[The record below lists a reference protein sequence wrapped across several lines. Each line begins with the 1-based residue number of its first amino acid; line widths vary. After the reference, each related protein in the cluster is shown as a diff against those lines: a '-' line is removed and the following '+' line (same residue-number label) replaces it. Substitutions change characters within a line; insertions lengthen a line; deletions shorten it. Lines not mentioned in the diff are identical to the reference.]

1 MPENHDPKKFI
12 IIKGARVHN
21 LKNIDVVIPRNK
33 LVVITGLSGSGKSS
47 LAFDTIYAEG
57 QRRYVESLSSYARQF
72 LGRINKPDVDYI
84 KGLSPSI
91 AIEQKVSTK
100 NSRSSVGSSTEIG
113 EYLRILFARIGKT
126 FSPESGKEVKKHNV
140 QDVVDLL
147 KKNLSQR
154 GLLLAPVCAG
164 DFSAEEFL
172 QNLIK
177 EGFERVK
184 IDGEILKTDAAL
196 IDKTLLKKVGTTP
209 IAVVIDRFSVSNED
223 DFLSQIEDSI
233 QTAFQVGNGY
243 CEIEIHSKDKVL
255 SETFSNVFEADGI
268 KFTEPNPHFF
278 NPNSPLGACPTCE
291 GFGQVLGIS
300 EDLVIPNPNLSVYE
314 DTVACWKGDK
324 MSEWKTKLINNA
336 EKADFPI
343 HRPYNELSEKEKSL
357 LWKGC
362 KHFKGIYGFFDYV
375 ESKLYKIQYR
385 VMLARYRGRTNCMD
399 CHGSKLRKEAS
410 WVKVDNKNILDLTTA
425 PIHELQTFF
434 AQIKLSKNDQ
444 IIAKRL
450 LEEINSRL
458 QYLMD
463 VGLGYLNLSRPSHTL
478 SGGESQRIHLATS
491 LGSSLVGSMYV
502 LDEPSIG
509 LHSRDTQRLLKV
521 LKSLRDLGNTV
532 IVVEHDPDIMK
543 EADYLIDIGPMAGT
557 HGGEIVFAGTHKE
570 LLSTK
575 KSLTT
580 QYLTGKLSIPT
591 PTERRKWKY
600 KVGVHD
606 ATMHNLQKVS
616 VDLPLEVLTVIT
628 GVSGSGKSTLI
639 QDIAYK
645 EILNQINKV
654 AGGKNGQI
662 SGDIHRLKAV
672 EFIDQNPIGKSSRS
686 NPVTFLKAYDDIRS
700 IFSELP
706 LCKARGYKP
715 SHFSFNVDGGRCEKC
730 EGEGSVTISM
740 QFMADVSLLC
750 DECNGKRFKEEILEV
765 KYHDKNVNDILNLT
779 VDEALEF
786 FKSTALKAGKS
797 NADQRIINKL
807 QPLQEIGLGYITL
820 GQSSSTLSGGEA
832 QRIKLASF
840 LAKGA
845 AASST
850 LFIFDEPTTGLHV
863 HDIRNLL
870 LAFEQLINNGNS
882 LWLIEHNMEVIKCAD
897 WIIDV
902 GPEGGEDGGQI
913 VFQGTPEEMVK
924 KGKTY
929 TSGFLKQSI

>member
-1 MPENHDPKKFI
+1 MSELDPKKNI

-91 AIEQKVSTK
+91 AIEQKVTTK
-100 NSRSSVGSSTEIG
+100 NSRSSVGSSTEIA
-113 EYLRILFARIGKT
+113 EYLRIFFARIGKT
-126 FSPESGKEVKKHNV
+126 YSPESGKEVKKHNV
-140 QDVVDLL
+140 QDVIAFI
-147 KKNLSQR
+147 KKHSGKR
-154 GLLLAPVCAG
+154 GLVLAPVSAG
-164 DFSAEEFL
+164 ESSVEEFL
-172 QNLIK
+172 KNLIK
-177 EGFERVK
+177 EGFERIK
-184 IDGEILKTDAAL
+184 INNEIAKTAEVL
-196 IDKTLLKKVGTTP
+196 VDKNGMKKAHD
-209 IAVVIDRFSVSNED
+209 IHVVIDRFSVSDDD

-243 CEIEIHSKDKVL
+243 CEIEIHGDKII
-255 SETFSNVFEADGI
+255 SEQFSNVFEADGI

-300 EDLVIPNPNLSVYE
+300 EQLVIPNPSLSVYE
-314 DTVACWKGDK
+314 DAVACWKGDK
-324 MSEWKTKLINNA
+324 MSEWKTDLINNA
-336 EKADFPI
+336 EKANFPI
-343 HRPYNELSEKEKSL
+343 HRPYNELNDKEKHL
-357 LWKGC
+357 LWNGC
-362 KHFKGIYGFFDYV
+362 KHFDGINQFFKYV

-385 VMLARYRGRTNCMD
+385 VMLARYRGRTTCMD
-399 CHGSKLRKEAS
+399 CKGSKLRKEAS
-410 WVKVDNKNILDLTTA
+410 WVKISDKNILQLMTA

-434 AQIKLSKNDQ
+434 ENISLSKSDLL
-444 IIAKRL
+444 IAKRL
-450 LEEINSRL
+450 LEEIQNRL
-458 QYLMD
+458 RYLMD
-463 VGLGYLNLSRPSHTL
+463 VGLSYLTLSRPSHTL

-509 LHSRDTQRLLKV
+509 LHSRDTQRLIKV

-557 HGGEIVFAGTHKE
+557 NGGEIVFSGTHKE
-570 LLSTK
+570 LLSAK

-580 QYLTGKLSIPT
+580 QYLTGKLSIQAPKQ
-591 PTERRKWKY
+591 RRKWKH
-600 KVGVHD
+600 KVVLEE
-606 ATMHNLQKVS
+606 ATMHNLNKIDI
-616 VDLPLEVLTVIT
+616 DLPLEVMTVIT

-639 QDIAYK
+639 QDIAYP
-645 EILNQINKV
+645 EILNNINKV
-654 AGGKNGQI
+654 PGGKNGKVK
-662 SGDIHRLKAV
+662 GDIHRLKAV

-686 NPVTFLKAYDDIRS
+686 NPVTFLKAYDDIRN
-700 IFSELP
+700 IFSDLP

-730 EGEGSVTISM
+730 QGEGTVTVSM
-740 QFMADVSLLC
+740 QFMADVNLVC
-750 DECNGKRFKEEILEV
+750 DECNGKRFKDEILEV
-765 KYHDKNVNDILNLT
+765 KYRDKNVNDILNLT
-779 VDEALEF
+779 VDEALIF
-786 FKSTALKAGKS
+786 FKT
-797 NADQRIINKL
+797 NAPKEGRATDEQKIVNKL
-807 QPLQEIGLGYITL
+807 LPLQETGLGYITL

-850 LFIFDEPTTGLHV
+850 LFIFDEPTTGLHI

-870 LAFEQLINNGNS
+870 LAFEQLIENGNS

-902 GPEGGEDGGQI
+902 GPEGGHAGGQI
-913 VFQGTPEEMVK
+913 VFQGTPEDMVK
-924 KGKTY
+924 KGKTH
-929 TSGFLKQSI
+929 TSGFLKQAL

>member
-1 MPENHDPKKFI
+1 MSENLDPKKFI

-91 AIEQKVSTK
+91 AIEQKVTTK
-100 NSRSSVGSSTEIG
+100 NSRSSVGSSTEIA

-126 FSPESGKEVKKHNV
+126 FSPESGTEVKKHNV
-140 QDVVDLL
+140 QDVILFI
-147 KKNLSQR
+147 KKHKGKR
-154 GLLLAPVCAG
+154 GLLLAPVSAG
-164 DFSAEEFL
+164 ETSVEDFL
-172 QNLIK
+172 KNLIK
-177 EGFERVK
+177 EGFERIKIKKEIVK
-184 IDGEILKTDAAL
+184 ASEVLTNKE
-196 IDKTLLKKVGTTP
+196 LLKQAND
-209 IAVVIDRFSVSNED
+209 ILVVIDRFSASDDD

-233 QTAFQVGNGY
+233 QTAFQIGNGY
-243 CEIEIHSKDKVL
+243 CEIEIHDDKII
-255 SETFSNVFEADGI
+255 SEKFSNVFEADGI

-278 NPNSPLGACPTCE
+278 NPNSPLGACPKCE

-300 EDLVIPNPNLSVYE
+300 EQLVIPNPNLSVYE
-314 DTVACWKGDK
+314 DAVACWKGDK
-324 MSEWKTKLINNA
+324 MSEWKIKLINSA

-343 HRPYNELSEKEKSL
+343 HRPYNELNEKEKNL
-357 LWKGC
+357 LWNGC
-362 KHFKGIYGFFDYV
+362 KHFKGIHQFFQYV

-385 VMLARYRGRTNCMD
+385 VMLARYRGRTACMD
-399 CHGSKLRKEAS
+399 CKGSKLRKEAS
-410 WVKVDNKNILDLTTA
+410 WVKVNDKNILELMSA
-425 PIHELQTFF
+425 PIHELQSFF
-434 AQIKLSKNDQ
+434 DNIKLHKNDA

-450 LEEINSRL
+450 LEEIKNRL
-458 QYLMD
+458 HYLMD
-463 VGLGYLNLSRPSHTL
+463 VGLGYLTLSRPSHTL

-509 LHSRDTQRLLKV
+509 LHSRDTQRLIKV

-557 HGGEIVFAGTHKE
+557 NGGEIVFAGTHKE
-570 LLSTK
+570 LLSAK

-580 QYLTGKLSIPT
+580 QYLSGKLSIPT
-591 PTERRKWKY
+591 PKERRKWKY
-600 KVGVHD
+600 KVVVED
-606 ATMHNLQKVS
+606 ATMHNVNKVN

-645 EILNQINKV
+645 EVLNHINKIPS
-654 AGGKNGQI
+654 GSNGKV
-662 SGDIHRLKAV
+662 SGDIHRLKGI

-686 NPVTFLKAYDDIRS
+686 NPVTFLKAYDDIRG

-730 EGEGSVTISM
+730 EGEGTVTISM
-740 QFMADVSLLC
+740 QFMADVNLLC

-765 KYHDKNVNDILNLT
+765 KYRDKNVNDILNLT
-779 VDEALEF
+779 VDEALIF
-786 FKSTALKAGKS
+786 FKS
-797 NADQRIINKL
+797 NAPKEGRSTPDQKIVNKL
-807 QPLQEIGLGYITL
+807 LPLQETGLGYITL

-850 LFIFDEPTTGLHV
+850 LFIFDEPTTGLHI

-870 LAFEQLINNGNS
+870 LAFEQLIENGNS

-913 VFQGTPEEMVK
+913 VFQGTPEDMVK
-924 KGKTY
+924 KGKTH
-929 TSGFLKQSI
+929 TSGFLKQTI

>member
-72 LGRINKPDVDYI
+72 LGRIDKPDVDYI

-91 AIEQKVSTK
+91 AIEQKVTTK
-100 NSRSSVGSSTEIG
+100 NSRSSVGSSTEIA

-126 FSPESGKEVKKHNV
+126 YSPESGKEVKKHNV
-140 QDVVDLL
+140 QDVIHFI
-147 KKNLSQR
+147 KKHKEKR
-154 GLLLAPVCAG
+154 GLLLAPVSAG
-164 DFSAEEFL
+164 ESSTEDFL
-172 QNLIK
+172 KNLIK
-177 EGFERVK
+177 EGFERIKINAEIVK
-184 IDGEILKTDAAL
+184 TSEVLTDKA
-196 IDKTLLKKVGTTP
+196 LLKQAHDV
-209 IAVVIDRFSVSNED
+209 AVVIDRFSASEEE

-233 QTAFQVGNGY
+233 QTAFQVGNGF
-243 CEIEIHSKDKVL
+243 CEIEIHDNNKII
-255 SETFSNVFEADGI
+255 SEKFSNVFEADGI

-314 DTVACWKGDK
+314 DAVACWKGEK
-324 MSEWKTKLINNA
+324 MSEWKIKLINNA

-343 HRPYNELSEKEKSL
+343 HRPYNELSEKERNL
-357 LWKGC
+357 LWNGC
-362 KHFKGIYGFFDYV
+362 KHFKGIHQFFQYV

-399 CHGSKLRKEAS
+399 CKGTKLRKEAS
-410 WVKVDNKNILDLTTA
+410 WVKINNKNVLDLMQA
-425 PIHELQTFF
+425 PIHELQSFF
-434 AQIKLSKNDQ
+434 ENISLHKNDA

-450 LEEINSRL
+450 LEEIKNRL
-458 QYLMD
+458 RYLME
-463 VGLGYLNLSRPSHTL
+463 VGLGYLTLSRPSHTL

-509 LHSRDTQRLLKV
+509 LHSRDTQRLIKV

-543 EADYLIDIGPMAGT
+543 EADYLIDIGPMAGIN
-557 HGGEIVFAGTHKE
+557 GGEIVFAGTHKE

-591 PTERRKWKY
+591 PKERRKWKY
-600 KVGVHD
+600 KVLVED
-606 ATMHNLQKVS
+606 ASMHNVQKVN
-616 VDLPLEVLTVIT
+616 VELPLEILTVIT

-645 EILNQINKV
+645 EVLNSINKIP
-654 AGGKNGQI
+654 GGKNGKV
-662 SGDIHRLKAV
+662 SGDIHRLKGV

-686 NPVTFLKAYDDIRS
+686 NPVTFLKAYDDIRN

-730 EGEGSVTISM
+730 EGEGTVTISM
-740 QFMADVSLLC
+740 QFMADVNLLC
-750 DECNGKRFKEEILEV
+750 DECNGKRFKDEILEV
-765 KYHDKNVNDILNLT
+765 KYRDKNINDILNLT
-779 VDEALEF
+779 VDEALIF
-786 FKSTALKAGKS
+786 FKS
-797 NADQRIINKL
+797 NAPKEGRATPDQKIVNKIL
-807 QPLQEIGLGYITL
+807 PLQETGLGYITL

-850 LFIFDEPTTGLHV
+850 LFIFDEPTTGLHI

-870 LAFEQLINNGNS
+870 LAFQQLIENGNS

-902 GPEGGEDGGQI
+902 GPDGGEDGGQI

-929 TSGFLKQSI
+929 TSDFLKQTL